1 MLTSFNS
8 WRSVWGR
15 LVASVLLLLVLAGIA
30 LRPSVP
36 QARPPEAVRGVMD
49 LGAWRLGDAPP
60 VALSG
65 EWRFYPGRM
74 LGPEAFA
81 GGRLPPGGEWVR
93 IPTALNQP
101 SDGLGRDPARPFGT
115 YVLQL
120 AGVPAPALY
129 GLKRINLLADLRLYV
144 GDELLYERRR
154 DPLRD
159 FPNEP
164 NSASFRLDRDPER
177 LILQVL
183 DVDRER
189 AATLDAFLLG
199 TERQIHDARER
210 QLAMDLFMF
219 GSILLMG
226 LYHLGLYLSR
236 RKDPSTFFFGV
247 FCSIIA
253 VRVLFTNE
261 YYILTL
267 FPELS
272 WRWVNRV
279 EYLTYYLAI
288 PAFVRFLRALFPQE
302 VPRWMANTVLGVS
315 GVVSAVVLL
324 APFGVYEKTLHP
336 FDLFT
341 VSLAVFIV
349 TAIVRAALKRREGA
363 IAALIAFVILFAT
376 ALNDILTS
384 VGVIQS
390 RYVVHFGLLAFMFA
404 QSFLLA
410 NRFARA
416 FATVEELSDRLLV
429 LDRLKDELLAATTRF
444 VPNQLMRL
452 LNKDSI
458 VDVRLGD
465 QVQKRMTVLFSDI
478 RSFTTLSERMTP
490 QENFNFINS
499 YLGQMGPIIREH
511 DGFIDKYI
519 GDAIMAL
526 FDRSPDEAIAAGVA
540 MLRKLE
546 TYNEGRRR
554 AGYVPIAIGIGIN
567 TGELMLGTIGER
579 DRMEGTVI
587 SDAVNLAS
595 RVEGLTKEYGA
606 PLLITDETLR
616 HLEHPER
623 VAVRFLDRV
632 KVKGKSEP
640 IMVYEVIDGDPL
652 GVRQGKLRLRDRF
665 ERAVALYQEGRF
677 DEAQDLFGRC
687 VEEVPEDGAARAYQ
701 VRCQRRLE
709 PVG

>member
-15 LVASVLLLLVLAGIA
+15 LVASILLLVA
-30 LRPSVP
+30 LLVLVGRPAP
-36 QARPPEAVRGVMD
+36 TPAKPPEATQGSLD
-49 LGAWRLGDAPP
+49 LAAWHLGEEPP
-60 VALSG
+60 ISLAG
-65 EWRFYPGRM
+65 EWRYYPGRL
-74 LGPEAFA
+74 LGPEAF
-81 GGRLPPGGEWVR
+81 GGALAPTGSEWVR
-93 IPTALNQP
+93 LPALLNQP
-101 SDGLGRDPARPFGT
+101 ATGLERGPARPFGT
-115 YVLQL
+115 YVLEL
-120 AGVPAPALY
+120 KGVPAPALY
-129 GLKRINLLADLRLYV
+129 ALKRINLLADVRIYV
-144 GDELLYERRR
+144 GDELLYERQKAPGGGYGN
-154 DPLRD
+154 DP
-159 FPNEP
+159 N
-164 NSASFRLDRDPER
+164 AAAFRLAQAPER
-177 LILQVL
+177 LIVQIR

-189 AATLDAFLLG
+189 LATFDAFLLG
-199 TERQIHDARER
+199 TERQIQGARER

-226 LYHLGLYLSR
+226 LYHLGLYVSR
-236 RKDPSTFFFGV
+236 RKDPSTFYFGL
-247 FCSIIA
+247 FCAIIA
-253 VRVLFTNE
+253 LRVLFTNE

-267 FPELS
+267 LPDLS
-272 WRWVNRV
+272 WRVVNRV
-279 EYLTYYLAI
+279 EYLTYYLSL

-302 VPRWMANTVLGVS
+302 VPRWAARGTLGVS
-315 GVVSAVVLL
+315 LLASAVVVV
-324 APFGVYEKTLHP
+324 APFGVYSQTLHP
-336 FDLFT
+336 FDFFT
-341 VSLAVFIV
+341 VAAAVFIV

-363 IAALIAFVILFAT
+363 IAALIAFLILFAA
-376 ALNDILTS
+376 ALNDILVS
-384 VGVIQS
+384 AGVIQS
-390 RYVVHFGLLAFMFA
+390 PYVVHFGLLAFIFA

-444 VPNQLMRL
+444 VPDQLMRL

-465 QVQKRMTVLFSDI
+465 QVQRRMTVLFSDI
-478 RSFTTLSERMTP
+478 RAFTTLSEQMTP

-526 FDRSPDEAIAAGVA
+526 FDGTPDGAIAAGVA
-540 MLRKLE
+540 MLRRLE
-546 TYNEGRRR
+546 HYNEGRHH
-554 AGYVPIAIGIGIN
+554 AGYARIEIGIGIN

-595 RVEGLTKEYGA
+595 RVEGLTKEYAA

-640 IMVYEVIDGDPL
+640 VMVYEVIDGDPL
-652 GVRQGKLRLRDRF
+652 PLRQGKLRLRDRF
-665 ERAVALYQEGRF
+665 ERAAALYQEGRF
-677 DEAQDLFGRC
+677 EEAQALFALC
-687 VEEVPEDGAARAYQ
+687 LAEVPEDSAARAYQ
-701 VRCQRRLE
+701 ERCRLRLTR
-709 PVG
+709 V

>member
-1 MLTSFNS
+1 MHISFNT
-8 WRSVWGR
+8 WRSAWGR
-15 LVASVLLLLVLAGIA
+15 MVASALLLFVLLLIA
-30 LRPSVP
+30 LRPSAPV
-36 QARPPEAVRGVMD
+36 ARPPEAVRGIMD

-65 EWRFYPGRM
+65 EWRYYPGRM
-74 LGPEAFA
+74 IGPEAFN
-81 GGRLPPGGEWVR
+81 GGRAPAGAEWIR
-93 IPTALNQP
+93 IPAPLNQP
-101 SDGLGRDPARPFGT
+101 SGGLGRDPARPFGT
-115 YVLQL
+115 YVLEL

-129 GLKRINLLADLRLYV
+129 GLKRINLLADVRIFV

-154 DPLRD
+154 APLRD
-159 FPNEP
+159 YPNER
-164 NSASFRLDRDPER
+164 NSAFFRLDKAPER

-189 AATLDAFLLG
+189 GATLDAFLLG
-199 TERQIHDARER
+199 TERQIQGSRER

-226 LYHLGLYLSR
+226 LYHLGLYVSR
-236 RKDPSTFFFGV
+236 RKDPSTFFFGL

-267 FPELS
+267 VPELS
-272 WRWVNRV
+272 WRVVNRV
-279 EYLTYYLAI
+279 EYLTYYLAL
-288 PAFVRFLRALFPQE
+288 PAFVRFLRALFPRE
-302 VPRWMANTVLGVS
+302 VPRWAAHVVLGVS
-315 GVVSAVVLL
+315 LLASAVVVL
-324 APFGVYEKTLHP
+324 APFGVYERTLHP
-336 FDLFT
+336 FDYFT
-341 VSLAVFIV
+341 VAAAVFV
-349 TAIVRAALKRREGA
+349 VAAIVRAAFRRREGA
-363 IAALIAFVILFAT
+363 IAALVAFLILFAT
-376 ALNDILTS
+376 ALNDILLS
-384 VGVIQS
+384 IEAIQS
-390 RYVVHFGLLAFMFA
+390 RYMVHFGLLAFIFT

-416 FATVEELSDRLLV
+416 FATVEELSERLLV

-465 QVQKRMTVLFSDI
+465 QIQRRMTVLFSDI
-478 RSFTTLSERMTP
+478 RSFTTLSEQMTP

-526 FDRSPDEAIAAGVA
+526 FDRSPDGAIAAGVA

-546 TYNEGRRR
+546 GYNEGRRK
-554 AGYVPIAIGIGIN
+554 AGYAPIAIGIGIN

-595 RVEGLTKEYGA
+595 RVEGLTKEYA
-606 PLLITDETLR
+606 ASLLITDETLR

-623 VAVRFLDRV
+623 IAVRFLDRV

-640 IMVYEVIDGDPL
+640 VMVYEVIDGDSLPL
-652 GVRQGKLRLRDRF
+652 RQGKLRLRDRF

-677 DEAQDLFGRC
+677 DEAQALFAHC

-701 VRCQRRLE
+701 ERCRLRLSR
-709 PVG
+709 V